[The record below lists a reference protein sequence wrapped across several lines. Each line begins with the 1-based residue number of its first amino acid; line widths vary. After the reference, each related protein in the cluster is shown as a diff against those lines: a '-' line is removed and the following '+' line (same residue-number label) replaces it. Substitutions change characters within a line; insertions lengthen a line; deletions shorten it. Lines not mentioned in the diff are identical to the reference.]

1 MRVHTTNASAA
12 DLLSAWKEQ
21 TRTALAA
28 ALEHRHFSAL
38 EHYRHAQQLGLQLL
52 VAESGDIADDDR
64 IAAFVV
70 AHLNL
75 ADALAEADRAGAAF
89 ECLHEAQQTLMPF
102 LQQDSSSQSLNLAI
116 YRHLPQLLA
125 ARAEHGAA
133 GPHAAAGVCASTSA
147 PFLTHPASNR
157 HSRLASFE
165 PVHSSLH

>member
-1 MRVHTTNASAA
+1 MRVRTTNASAA
-12 DLLSAWKEQ
+12 DALSAWKQQ

-28 ALEHRHFSAL
+28 TLEHRHVSAL
-38 EHYRHAQQLGLQLL
+38 EHYRHAQQLGLRLL

-102 LQQDSSSQSLNLAI
+102 LQQDSTSPSLSLAI

-125 ARAEHGAA
+125 AQAE
-133 GPHAAAGVCASTSA
+133 HAAARPHIASCICAPTPA

-165 PVHSSLH
+165 SAHASLH

>member
-1 MRVHTTNASAA
+1 MRVNTTNTSAA
-12 DLLSAWKEQ
+12 DLLSAWKQQ

-28 ALEHRHFSAL
+28 TLEHRHLLAL

-52 VAESGDIADDDR
+52 VAKSGDIADDDR

-75 ADALAEADRAGAAF
+75 ADALVEADPAGAAF

-102 LQQDSSSQSLNLAI
+102 LQQDSTSQTLSLAI

-125 ARAEHGAA
+125 AQAEHAA
-133 GPHAAAGVCASTSA
+133 VRPHTASCIRAPTPA

-157 HSRLASFE
+157 RSRLASFE
-165 PVHSSLH
+165 SAHASLH

>member
-1 MRVHTTNASAA
+1 MSHGTGKTWAA
-12 DLLSAWKEQ
+12 DLLSAWKQQ

-28 ALEHRHFSAL
+28 TLEHRHLSAL

-64 IAAFVV
+64 IAAYVV

-75 ADALAEADRAGAAF
+75 ADALAEADRPGAAS
-89 ECLHEAQQTLMPF
+89 ECLHEAQQALMPF
-102 LQQDSSSQSLNLAI
+102 LQQDSTSQSMNLAI
-116 YRHLPQLLA
+116 HRHLPQLLA

-133 GPHAAAGVCASTSA
+133 DPHAVAGVCASTSA
-147 PFLTHPASNR
+147 FPLTHPASDR
-157 HSRLASFE
+157 QTRLASFE

>member
-1 MRVHTTNASAA
+1 MRVNTTNTSAA
-12 DLLSAWKEQ
+12 DLLSAWKQQ

-28 ALEHRHFSAL
+28 TLEHRHLSAL

-52 VAESGDIADDDR
+52 VAESGDITDDDR

-75 ADALAEADRAGAAF
+75 ADALVEADRAGAAF

-102 LQQDSSSQSLNLAI
+102 LQQDSTNQSLSLAI

-133 GPHAAAGVCASTSA
+133 DPPAVAGVCASTSA

-165 PVHSSLH
+165 SAHALLH

>member
-12 DLLSAWKEQ
+12 DLLSAWKQQ

-28 ALEHRHFSAL
+28 TLEHRHLSAL

-75 ADALAEADRAGAAF
+75 ADALVEADQPAAAS

-102 LQQDSSSQSLNLAI
+102 LQQDSTSQSLNLAI
-116 YRHLPQLLA
+116 CRHLPQLLA

-133 GPHAAAGVCASTSA
+133 GPHAAAGVYASTSA

-157 HSRLASFE
+157 RSRLASFE